1 MELVDTSSVERL
13 EVAAGGV
20 VVAGDFVLEAALE
33 AEPVVCEVFVV
44 VGVRLDELVVVVGTM
59 FDIMVVTTVGVLGG
73 VAAVSSRIQN

>member
-1 MELVDTSSVERL
+1 VESVDTSSVERL

-20 VVAGDFVLEAALE
+20 VVGDLVLEAALD
-33 AEPVVCEVFVV
+33 AELVVCEVVVV